1 MIKRGQTFRNYK
13 EVCEYLG
20 EEIKTGSSKRAQ
32 LKRWGCLFAWHNEG
46 HKYVIDDVFEGG
58 TVEELRGGNQPS
70 PHVDA
75 FIPYVRSHIMGVD
88 PDEYLGTQRLL
99 GSALRLIPMGAY
111 KQVNNRGM
119 KKEDFYKKHGLQ
131 EIGSFEEYVSV
142 AGSVMKDTVVRCL
155 KRMQKNKEIKFCE
168 AEVFIARDGRRR
180 YMCLDGYS
188 ELVQKVEFDV
198 CNKMA
203 AELGAR
209 TKGRQ
214 LIHFIRG
221 RKELMQEFFTRCMK
235 ELLKDPDLVKDLKR
249 QYIIIGT
256 GRELKLENVCEYYKV
271 IHVIDY
277 DEERIEKARG
287 PDYNDKEQLRK
298 IYEDVK
304 PRIAARVTSSKKDVE
319 KIEKLLF
326 H

>member
-13 EVCEYLG
+13 ELCKYL
-20 EEIKTGSSKRAQ
+20 EEKERTGSAKKAQ
-32 LKRWGCLFAWHNEG
+32 LKRWGCLFAWHKEG
-46 HKYVIDDVFEGG
+46 QRIVIDEVYEDGV
-58 TVEELRGGNQPS
+58 VVELRGGNQPS

-75 FIPYVRSHIMGVD
+75 FMPYVRSHILGVD

-99 GSALRLIPMGAY
+99 GTALRLIPMGAY
-111 KQVNNRGM
+111 KQINNRGM

-142 AGSVMKDTVVRCL
+142 AGGVMKDTVVRCL

-168 AEVFIARDGRRR
+168 AEVFIAKDGRRR
-180 YMCLDGYS
+180 YMCLDGYD
-188 ELVQKVEFDV
+188 ELVRKVEFDV
-198 CNKMA
+198 CNQMA

-221 RKELMQEFFTRCMK
+221 RKELMQQFFSRCME
-235 ELLKDPDLVKDLKR
+235 ELLKDSELVKELKK
-249 QYIIIGT
+249 QYVIIGT
-256 GRELKLENVCEYYKV
+256 GRELKLENVSEYYKV
-271 IHVIDY
+271 IHIIDY

-287 PDYNDKEQLRK
+287 PDYNDKKQLRM

-304 PRIAARVTSSKKDVE
+304 PRIAARVSSSKKDVE
-319 KIEKLLF
+319 KIEHMLF
-326 H
+326 R